1 MSEEE
6 IMRPPVE
13 SETQFNV
20 EIIRVESKSLPE
32 KLKNYDNWREI
43 FNEDL
48 SKANLSEEQYSHSER
63 ILETAI
69 KDNSKEERNGRDFSP
84 IINYLAGLLQG
95 KVILTR
101 GYEMEA
107 IIAAKTVRQEITRAS
122 SERLLTREERAGK
135 TGLKERLTGN
145 RNNESQFGGE

>member
-1 MSEEE
+1 MTGEE
-6 IMRPPVE
+6 IMRPPIE

-20 EIIRVESKSLPE
+20 EIIRVESKSLPG

-63 ILETAI
+63 IMETAI
-69 KDNSKEERNGRDFSP
+69 KDISMGERYGRDFSP
-84 IINYLAGLLQG
+84 ILNYLAGLLQG
-95 KVILTR
+95 KAILTR

-107 IIAAKTVRQEITRAS
+107 IKAAKTVRQEITRAS
-122 SERLLTREERAGK
+122 SERLSTREEKAGRV
-135 TGLKERLTGN
+135 GIKEKLTGN
-145 RNNESQFGGE
+145 RNNDSQFGGE